1 MVTGIQFKL
10 KLKQRRSTKMK
21 TLKKGSKGSEVRKW
35 QSFLIEQDFKPGG
48 VDGDF
53 GPKTHKATIAFQ
65 KEHGLEPDGIVGKIT
80 IGFAKTQGFTE
91 HVSTTSDEVTIEQLA
106 HIMIGAKTAT
116 LGTHTPLINSCMK
129 KYEINTA
136 LRKQHFLAQVGHES
150 ASLRYMH
157 EIASGQAYEGRAD
170 LGNTQTGD
178 GRKFRGHGP
187 IQLTGRYNHTA
198 FFEYLG
204 RPELIETP
212 EILETDLE
220 LAWLASGWF
229 WMSKNLNTYA
239 DQDNVKRITK
249 IINGGYNGLE
259 DRKAYLARAKEVI
272 ID

>member
-1 MVTGIQFKL
+1 
-10 KLKQRRSTKMK
+10 MK
-21 TLKKGSKGSEVRKW
+21 VLKKGSRGNEVKKW
-35 QSFLIEQDFKPGG
+35 QKFLIEQEFKPGV

-53 GPKTHKATIAFQ
+53 GLKTHKATVAFQ
-65 KEHGLEPDGIVGKIT
+65 KKHGLEPDGIVGKKT
-80 IGFAKTQGFTE
+80 TGFAKTQGFTE
-91 HVSTTSDEVTIEQLA
+91 PVITTSDGITIDQLT
-106 HIMIGAKTAT
+106 HIMRGAKTAN
-116 LGTHTPLINSCMK
+116 LETHTPLINSCMK
-129 KYEINTA
+129 KYEINTM

-157 EIASGQAYEGRAD
+157 EIDSGQAYEGRTD
-170 LGNTQTGD
+170 LGNTQPGD